1 MSSGP
6 TSSRLSQGLDVGFRD
21 RIRHKRA
28 PKTPQ
33 ESDALALRQLA
44 SRGAN
49 LTKPRHII
57 HFVLFDDE
65 TNARAAAETIAQT
78 SWKAH
83 VDEPTEQHAEW
94 VVRADGERVA
104 SPDTISAYRSW
115 FEQVAAQHHGEYD
128 GWEAK
133 AKP

>member
-1 MSSGP
+1 MSF
-6 TSSRLSQGLDVGFRD
+6 LD
-21 RIRHKRA
+21 RIRYHRA

-33 ESDALALRQLA
+33 EADALALRQLA

-49 LTKPRHII
+49 MTKPRHVI
-57 HFVLFDDE
+57 HFVLFEDAAD
-65 TNARAAAETIAQT
+65 ARAAAESIGKT

-83 VDEPTEQHAEW
+83 VDEPTEERAEW
-94 VVRADGERVA
+94 VVRADDERVV

-115 FEQVAAQHHGEYD
+115 FEQIAAQHHGEYD

>member
-1 MSSGP
+1 M
-6 TSSRLSQGLDVGFRD
+6 GFLNAFR
-21 RIRHKRA
+21 RQRA

-49 LTKPRHII
+49 LTKPRHIV

-65 TNARAAAETIAQT
+65 ANARAAAETIAQT
-78 SWKAH
+78 SWKAR
-83 VDEPTEQHAEW
+83 VDEPTEQRSEW

-104 SPDTISAYRSW
+104 SADTISAYRSW